1 MPSFI
6 RHAAWREVVQ
16 LFPSDAEALRNAS
29 GWAARYQAQ
38 EPDWPTRLVT
48 LESWSDRDLRDLMR
62 DLFQVEPRMT
72 VDMVG
77 GINNA
82 ILPPRM
88 DGLPA
93 VLVKFG
99 NRYGMID
106 GKHRVNRWKHVEG
119 NYAVLVVHA

>member
-1 MPSFI
+1 MPSFL
-6 RHAAWREVVQ
+6 RHASWREVVA
-16 LFPSDAEALRNAS
+16 LFPSEADAVRNANGWS
-29 GWAARYQAQ
+29 GRYGLPQT
-38 EPDWPTRLVT
+38 DWPSRLVT

-62 DLFQVEPRMT
+62 ELFHVEPRMT

-77 GINNA
+77 VINNA
-82 ILPPRM
+82 ILPPRL

-99 NRYGMID
+99 DRYGMID

-119 NYAVLVVHA
+119 NYAVLVVNA